1 MSCDHWKPSRGC
13 KCHGRQ
19 LPKRLTQV
27 NQNTIFPEEYVRSK
41 QTISSS
47 NVSGSFRFSKR
58 VLYVLWCHRFISHC
72 QDWDLYSQRS
82 PSHHRFL
89 RLSFCILILIVGSL
103 HIDTWLVA
111 TQRFFLFSPLFG
123 EDFHFHLYF
132 FKWVE
137 NHQLDTVLIYLFTF
151 VFARGGGW
159 SCWVFWAWYRNRT
172 CQLGETWYLI
182 INLTYANFRE
192 KLTTS
197 WRLQECDNEHIMEVY
212 CKDIKQDNP
221 VSSSIH
227 HWTYRSWMSF
237 AYTCLYT
244 FVLVQQHVE
253 PTESEDIPVGL
264 LCLLVGFC
272 GIASGVMQSNLSW
285 RWKWL
290 HKINCGGIQ
299 HLKGCH
305 VGWESIFLLANKM
318 ISWGLDSICETWF

>member
-1 MSCDHWKPSRGC
+1 MFVLNKRYHHQMFRGLSDLIDLIREFFMCFGAIDSSHIARTEICIVRDHRLITALEVVILHPDLDRWIASHRYLAGGNSKIFYFHLDSIWGRFPFSLIFFSNGLKPPTRYC
-13 KCHGRQ
+13 
-19 LPKRLTQV
+19 TY
-27 NQNTIFPEEYVRSK
+27 IF
-41 QTISSS
+41 
-47 NVSGSFRFSKR
+47 
-58 VLYVLWCHRFISHC
+58 
-72 QDWDLYSQRS
+72 
-82 PSHHRFL
+82 
-89 RLSFCILILIVGSL
+89 
-103 HIDTWLVA
+103 
-111 TQRFFLFSPLFG
+111 
-123 EDFHFHLYF
+123 FHFCF
-132 FKWVE
+132 CSG
-137 NHQLDTVLIYLFTF
+137 
-151 VFARGGGW
+151 RGLVML
-159 SCWVFWAWYRNRT
+159 SFWAWYRNRT
-172 CQLGETWYLI
+172 CQLGETWYPI